1 MQCCLTFSPGVGG
14 TPNSALI
21 GDICQGERHFLRF
34 PVPTVHL
41 LCVQGVRSHH
51 SPGCRLRIELS
62 WDSLLF
68 CRWIEPFPG
77 CGERQRKTSI
87 SFQSFNPKGRG
98 FCYLFCV
105 FCRCLWCRCLLVSR
119 TLQSP
124 VWDTWEIRLEPR
136 KFTTLLLLKCY
147 LF

>member
-41 LCVQGVRSHH
+41 LCVRGVRSHH

-77 CGERQRKTSI
+77 CGERQASL
-87 SFQSFNPKGRG
+87 FQPFIQRAL
-98 FCYLFCV
+98 FVFCV
-105 FCRCLWCRCLLVSR
+105 FCRCPWCRCLWCCCLLVSR

-124 VWDTWEIRLEPR
+124 VWDTCEIRLEPR
-136 KFTTLLLLKCY
+136 KFTTLLLLKSY